1 MVELKN
7 IHYIT
12 CDDVEELTGVHWNE
26 FEFAEMAEN
35 DSYQILCCA
44 DWYLEELY
52 EEFEDVKDELD
63 EIDADNEW
71 SRRHCYPMRL
81 KNQINLVEILRKQY
95 GCRDTILIWISW

>member
-1 MVELKN
+1 MIEIKTVR
-7 IHYIT
+7 YINT
-12 CDDVEELTGVHWNE
+12 DDVEKLTGVHWNE

-35 DSYQILCCA
+35 DSYQILNCS

-63 EIDADNEW
+63 EIDMDNQW
-71 SRRHCYPMRL
+71 ARRHCYPMRL

-95 GCRDTILIWISW
+95 GIRDSILIWISW